1 MGRGGM
7 GGGGIYHTSAFLQ
20 HFTTNDELMFD
31 YYTNSSSLIT
41 IILYSPGDCDHVMKR
56 ISSAIYIPQIALPS
70 AAQRCQGPNA
80 AKAQALP
87 RPKRC
92 PAAIPSAAQQS
103 RSAALGSA
111 TYYPAYRTQRLS
123 KTRAR
128 ESSAQTQ
135 RCREIR
141 NAQRCREIRNAQ
153 RCL

>member
-1 MGRGGM
+1 MLILLMEFLTSQIAQSTDQFR
-7 GGGGIYHTSAFLQ
+7 YLHTS
-20 HFTTNDELMFD
+20 
-31 YYTNSSSLIT
+31 NSAGQRC
-41 IILYSPGDCDHVMKR
+41 P
-56 ISSAIYIPQIALPS
+56 ALPSATQRRPCRS
-70 AAQRCQGPNA
+70 AAQRCPAQPSAGHAAALPSA